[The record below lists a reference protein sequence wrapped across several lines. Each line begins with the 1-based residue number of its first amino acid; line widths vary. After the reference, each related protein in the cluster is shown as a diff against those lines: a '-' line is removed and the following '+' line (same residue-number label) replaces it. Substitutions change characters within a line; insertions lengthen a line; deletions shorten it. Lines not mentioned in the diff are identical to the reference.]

1 MLELLENLF
10 PVLITVIGLF
20 YILIALLVARAVG
33 YNGLGFKLKEIS
45 TPTSTP
51 TPASTSTSTSTSTF
65 TNTNT
70 INKFSTCNECLDYKH
85 KNEKS
90 NILFKHF
97 NIKKNAKIVIWLS
110 FILGCL
116 FLGNQITGYLD
127 FLTSFD
133 LFGKII
139 IGGIFFA
146 VGVNARLLIK
156 ILNKIKNNCA
166 NICQEQFK
174 IDLIK
179 SFKDIKATSF
189 VIYIFITLVS
199 FFVLFGQKTI
209 KKISKKK

>member
-20 YILIALLVARAVG
+20 YIIIALLVARAIG
-33 YNGLGFKLKEIS
+33 YKGLGFKLKEIS

-51 TPASTSTSTSTSTF
+51 TPTSTSTSTSTF
-65 TNTNT
+65 TNTNN
-70 INKFSTCNECLDYKH
+70 NKFSTCNECLDYKH
-85 KNEKS
+85 KNKKS

-97 NIKKNAKIVIWLS
+97 NIKKNAIIVIWLS

-127 FLTSFD
+127 FLTSID
-133 LFGKII
+133 LIGKLIVTV
-139 IGGIFFA
+139 IFFA

-156 ILNKIKNNCA
+156 IFDRIKNDCET
-166 NICQEQFK
+166 ICEEHFR

-189 VIYIFITLVS
+189 VIYIILTFTS
-199 FFVLFGQKTI
+199 FFVLFGKKAI
-209 KKISKKK
+209 KKVSTKKK

>member
-10 PVLITVIGLF
+10 PVLVTIIGLF
-20 YILIALLVARAVG
+20 YILVALLVARAIG
-33 YNGLGFKLKEIS
+33 YKGLGFSINEVNNNNNIPENNIPENNIS
-45 TPTSTP
+45 E
-51 TPASTSTSTSTSTF
+51 
-65 TNTNT
+65 N
-70 INKFSTCNECLDYKH
+70 NEYESCEACLSDDH

-97 NIKKNAKIVIWLS
+97 NIEKNAKIVIWLS

-133 LFGKII
+133 LIGKII

-156 ILNKIKNNCA
+156 ILNKIKNNCTD
-166 NICQEQFK
+166 ICQEQFK

>member
-10 PVLITVIGLF
+10 PVLVTIIGLF
-20 YILIALLVARAVG
+20 YILVALLVARAIG
-33 YNGLGFKLKEIS
+33 YKGLGFSIS
-45 TPTSTP
+45 EVNNNNIPENSKYE
-51 TPASTSTSTSTSTF
+51 S
-65 TNTNT
+65 
-70 INKFSTCNECLDYKH
+70 CNACLSNDH

-97 NIKKNAKIVIWLS
+97 NIEKNAKIVIWLS

-146 VGVNARLLIK
+146 VGINARLLIK
-156 ILNKIKNNCA
+156 ILNKIRDNCTDV
-166 NICQEQFK
+166 CQEQFK

-179 SFKDIKATSF
+179 GFKDIKATSF
-189 VIYIFITLVS
+189 VIYIFITLVT